1 MIITTIFSYDAYQNP
16 NHRSADILC
25 LIFRLRTEQGDLWT
39 RISEC
44 VLLRTQIRGVSPLCV
59 CVSVFHSPVTNV
71 NNIGGIAVGDY
82 VSAKPYIL
90 LKRVNV
96 TLSMD
101 KPIKK
106 HETNI

>member
-1 MIITTIFSYDAYQNP
+1 M
-16 NHRSADILC
+16 
-25 LIFRLRTEQGDLWT
+25 
-39 RISEC
+39 
-44 VLLRTQIRGVSPLCV
+44 
-59 CVSVFHSPVTNV
+59 FHSPVTNV
-71 NNIGGIAVGDY
+71 NNIVGIAVGDN

-96 TLSMD
+96 TLSME